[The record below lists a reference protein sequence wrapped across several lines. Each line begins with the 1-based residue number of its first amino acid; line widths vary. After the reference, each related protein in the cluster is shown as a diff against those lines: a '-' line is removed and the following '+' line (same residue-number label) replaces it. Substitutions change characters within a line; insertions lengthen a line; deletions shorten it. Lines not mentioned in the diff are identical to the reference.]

1 MTQQGGLMIKAV
13 TFMKEVAISIIQQR
27 GLMTNDRYFVTQQE
41 GLMTKVRYSVPQ
53 QEGLMSKVRYF
64 VTQQEG
70 LMTKASANI
79 IKPAAFMT
87 KSLAFMINP
96 ATSITKATGLT
107 TKATGFGL
115 EFETLQSSV
124 SSTLIKVEIPRF
136 TTNDRFTQWKGDSS
150 LRIGMTAALEV
161 MREGKRRRLRRLL
174 FPFPIHETFVIQR
187 EAMNLNIF
195 TRQQ

>member
-27 GLMTNDRYFVTQQE
+27 GLMTND
-41 GLMTKVRYSVPQ
+41 
-53 QEGLMSKVRYF
+53 RYF